1 MLISISRTISWGFA
15 SWRSAGVR
23 FAGVGFTSV
32 RSIRFTVGIASH
44 PASNSSDAIHHSGA
58 RFVFLTKSYATIGCF
73 AWLTA
78 LTIIYEFKGIHVCTM
93 IDFNR
98 YQI

>member
-1 MLISISRTISWGFA
+1 MHVSISRTISWGFA

-32 RSIRFTVGIASH
+32 RSIRFTVGITSH
-44 PASNSSDAIHHSGA
+44 PASDSSDAIHHSGA
-58 RFVFLTKSYATIGCF
+58 RFVFLTKSDATIGCF

-78 LTIIYEFKGIHVCTM
+78 LTIVYQFNGIYVCIM
-93 IDFNR
+93 REYNI
-98 YQI
+98 YII

>member
-1 MLISISRTISWGFA
+1 MQVSISRTISWGFA

-58 RFVFLTKSYATIGCF
+58 GFVFLTKSYATIGCF
-73 AWLTA
+73 AWFAA
-78 LTIIYEFKGIHVCTM
+78 LTIVYQINGIHVCTM
-93 IDFNR
+93 ID
-98 YQI
+98 YDIYLI